1 MSLYYLNQISVDN
14 TTITIRPSA
23 LLRNI
28 VNVMICMGEE
38 TNVSLETNRK
48 TSLKLRVFF
57 LVWFQLDVK
66 FRSVP
71 FVFEGYC

>member
-66 FRSVP
+66 FWSVP

>member
-23 LLRNI
+23 LLRNV

-57 LVWFQLDVK
+57 FSSVVSCLWPFQEDITV
-66 FRSVP
+66 
-71 FVFEGYC
+71 